1 MKISELLK
9 LLTADGWYLY
19 KHGKKHDLYRHP
31 TKSGQ
36 IPVPRHQSQELKKG
50 TERAILKDAGLK

>member
-19 KHGKKHDLYRHP
+19 KHGKKHDLYQHP
-31 TKSGQ
+31 SKSGQ
-36 IPVPRHQSQELKKG
+36 IPVPRHQS
-50 TERAILKDAGLK
+50 